1 MIYIDKINEM
11 WSKDSVIDETLL
23 DQSSLDAPRLH
34 CKYLGILNDYKL
46 LMSKASYQLKLVKH
60 ERWMYYSGKEVPEGE
75 EPLDHKILKGEQM
88 NWVSVDKK
96 VLEIE
101 TKIQYYQTGIDA
113 LTEILKQ
120 LNNRNYVIKNA
131 IEWRRFTSGF

>member
-1 MIYIDKINEM
+1 M
-11 WSKDSVIDETLL
+11 WSKDSVIDDTLL

-46 LMSKASYQLKLVKH
+46 LLCKTSQQLKVIKH
-60 ERWMYYSGKEVPEGE
+60 QRWMFYSGKEVPEGE
-75 EPLDHKILKGEQM
+75 EPLDYKILKGEQM

-96 VLEIE
+96 VLDIE
-101 TKIQYYQTGIDA
+101 SKIEYYQTGIDT

-131 IEWRRFTSGF
+131 IDWRRFTSGF

>member
-1 MIYIDKINEM
+1 M
-11 WSKDSVIDETLL
+11 WSKDSVIDDTLL
-23 DQSSLDAPRLH
+23 DQSSLDTPRLH

-46 LMSKASYQLKLVKH
+46 LLCKSSQQLKVIKH
-60 ERWMYYSGKEVPEGE
+60 QRWMFYSGKEVPEGE
-75 EPLDHKILKGEQM
+75 EPLDYKILKGEQM

-96 VLEIE
+96 VLDIE
-101 TKIQYYQTGIDA
+101 SKIEYYQTGIDA

-131 IEWRRFTSGF
+131 IDWRRFTSGF

>member
-1 MIYIDKINEM
+1 M

-60 ERWMYYSGKEVPEGE
+60 QRWMYYSGKEVPEGE

-101 TKIQYYQTGIDA
+101 TKIQYYQIGIDS